1 MMGVILEL
9 RLLHYSLSPTSA
21 SDHFRIWTNVNFK
34 IALNVEEVYSAL
46 NLERFAGLDLQTYV
60 TFNL

>member
-34 IALNVEEVYSAL
+34 MALNVEEMLCWTHSFSFYTLWRKLVNAI
-46 NLERFAGLDLQTYV
+46 
-60 TFNL
+60 